1 MNSHVTEGTGP
12 LTPSTRPPVVLII
25 DDQEWTAR
33 SLESILAPSGFAV
46 MRAYTGAKGL
56 ERASQHAPDAIIVD
70 ANLPDMSGTEV
81 CKRLRSDEQ
90 IGLGT
95 PILISSSERPS
106 RHERLASFRAGAW
119 DFLVSP
125 VDAEELVLRLQGYVQ
140 AKLEADRVREESLVD
155 ELTGL
160 YNLRGLERR
169 VQEVKSRAY
178 REENAMA
185 CVVISPREP
194 LEDGPETA
202 ALVRRLAET
211 LTDTGRISDVIGRLG
226 KSEFA
231 IIAPSTDSA
240 GAARLAERIAKAI
253 RSYDGPDLRVGYD
266 AVSNVREAPGEAQE
280 LLMHATMALRK
291 SKSNGKEWLRAYRE

>member
-1 MNSHVTEGTGP
+1 
-12 LTPSTRPPVVLII
+12 
-25 DDQEWTAR
+25 
-33 SLESILAPSGFAV
+33 

-81 CKRLRSDEQ
+81 CKRLRSQEQ
-90 IGLGT
+90 IGPGT

-106 RHERLASFRAGAW
+106 RHQRLASFRAGAW
-119 DFLVSP
+119 DFIVSP

-140 AKLEADRVREESLVD
+140 AKLETDRVREESLVD

-194 LEDGPETA
+194 VEDGPETA
-202 ALVRRLAET
+202 ALIRRLAET

-231 IIAPSTDSA
+231 VIAPSTDSA

-291 SKSNGKEWLRAYRE
+291 SKSNGKRWLRAYRDE